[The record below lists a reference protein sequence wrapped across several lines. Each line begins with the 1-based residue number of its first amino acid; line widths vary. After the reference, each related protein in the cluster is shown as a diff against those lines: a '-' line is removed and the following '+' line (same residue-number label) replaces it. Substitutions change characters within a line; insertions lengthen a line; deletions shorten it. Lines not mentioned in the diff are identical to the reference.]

1 MRISVLICK
10 IKSCTGKISYCMSW
24 LGLGWVVLCQFNEG
38 AGQGGERPRT
48 EFKNKRGGFSVVS
61 TVINDSFT
69 T

>member
-1 MRISVLICK
+1 
-10 IKSCTGKISYCMSW
+10 MSW

-61 TVINDSFT
+61 TVINDSFKSGVT
-69 T
+69 TA